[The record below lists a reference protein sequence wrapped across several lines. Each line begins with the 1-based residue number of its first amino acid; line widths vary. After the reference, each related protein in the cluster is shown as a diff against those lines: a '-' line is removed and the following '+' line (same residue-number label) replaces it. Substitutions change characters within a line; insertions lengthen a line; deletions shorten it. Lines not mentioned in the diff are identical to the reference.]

1 MTKAAKW
8 PEIDP
13 VIKDWVIEYFTKCN
27 KMGRP
32 LRAQPQ
38 KPEIDVVKSVVL
50 YMPVWGEN
58 ESCWVDN
65 EIITVKVFS
74 FYDSPHKYMLI
85 TVRTRSGEVEGLF
98 YTTHTLNH
106 QADGDDIEWLERLV
120 RERG

>member
-1 MTKAAKW
+1 MIKAAKL
-8 PEIDP
+8 PEIAP

-32 LRAQPQ
+32 LRVQPQ
-38 KPEIDVVKSVVL
+38 KPEIDAVKSVVL

-58 ESCWVDN
+58 ETCWVDN

-85 TVRTRSGEVEGLF
+85 TVRTRSDEVDGLF

-106 QADGDDIEWLERLV
+106 QADGDNIEWLERLV
-120 RERG
+120 RDRE